1 MALKGESSDFFLH
14 YLLPHIPF
22 AADAITKCKVCS
34 TVQCR
39 KSKWKT
45 AERTKLL
52 CLPHTHTHYWW
63 VQKASV
69 PYFSLCIGD
78 NLDLDDCLGMSWA
91 CFPGIVRH
99 ILMLVGEILHLEKK
113 VSFSHWVTSC
123 LMSFLCMTLF
133 TLTCIWMTTFGVC
146 VSLPLMSMHCAL

>member
-1 MALKGESSDFFLH
+1 MWVALKGESSDFFLH

-22 AADAITKCKVCS
+22 AADAIAKCKVCS

-99 ILMLVGEILHLEKK
+99 ILMLVGEILHLKK
-113 VSFSHWVTSC
+113 SQFFSLSHQLFNVFSLRDFVHINLHLNDHVWVYVCHC
-123 LMSFLCMTLF
+123 L
-133 TLTCIWMTTFGVC
+133 
-146 VSLPLMSMHCAL
+146 